1 MLEAFLKSRQQH
13 LFECVCISNTL
24 LGQFVDLLMQLALLN
39 VLGLAP
45 HEELEALVEEL
56 WGVLTYEGLQ
66 VVSELRVVQEVCGE
80 GVGVRVD

>member
-1 MLEAFLKSRQQH
+1 
-13 LFECVCISNTL
+13 
-24 LGQFVDLLMQLALLN
+24 MQLGHFN

-80 GVGVRVD
+80 GVGVRVDQVRNVGVVHLSPGDTLRRVLI